1 MEVTMLAI
9 SAMPTVGTGVVGL
22 FGEVTWFGKVIVFI
36 LMGFSVVSWAM
47 ILLKYQF
54 LRRSEKE
61 SHIFLMEFR
70 KTKKIEDLF
79 KLADEKKYSPLAT
92 LFVEGYRKAES
103 IVITLPDGKVSA
115 EERPLISQEI
125 ERSLKIN
132 TQDEIVYM
140 ERYLAFLGT
149 TGTVGPLLGLLATVW
164 GIMEAF
170 YGIGLKGAG
179 DIGALAPGLA
189 AALINTSMGLFVAI
203 PAVIAYNYF
212 SEKIRGI
219 ATRMDSFSMEFMSY
233 LERNLLR
240 RKS

>member
-1 MEVTMLAI
+1 MLAI
-9 SAMPTVGTGVVGL
+9 SAVPGLGTGVIGL
-22 FGEVTWFGKVIVFI
+22 FGETGWVGKGIVFI

-54 LRRSEKE
+54 LRRAEKE
-61 SHIFLMEFR
+61 SHAFLQGYR
-70 KTKKIEDLF
+70 KSKNIEELM
-79 KLADEKKYSPLAT
+79 KLAEAKKYSPLAT
-92 LFVEGYRKAES
+92 LFTEGFREAES
-103 IVITLPDGKVSA
+103 IVKTLPDGKVTD

-125 ERSLKIN
+125 ERSLKIT
-132 TQDEIVYM
+132 TQDEVVYM

-149 TGTVGPLLGLLATVW
+149 TGTVGPLLGLFGTVW
-164 GIMEAF
+164 GIMDAF

-189 AALINTSMGLFVAI
+189 AALINTISGLFVAI

-212 SEKIRGI
+212 SDKIRDI
-219 ATRMDSFSMEFMSY
+219 AIRCDSFSMEFLSF

-240 RKS
+240 GRS

>member
-1 MEVTMLAI
+1 MLAI
-9 SAMPTVGTGVVGL
+9 SAVPGLSTGVLGL
-22 FGEVTWFGKVIVFI
+22 FGETGWVGKGIVFI

-54 LRRSEKE
+54 LRKAEKQ
-61 SHIFLMEFR
+61 SHAFLVTFR
-70 KTKKIEDLF
+70 KTKNIDDLLRHAET
-79 KLADEKKYSPLAT
+79 KTSSPVAT
-92 LFVEGYRKAES
+92 LFVEGYREAES
-103 IVITLPDGKVSA
+103 IIKNLPDGKVTD
-115 EERPLISQEI
+115 EERPIISLEI
-125 ERSLKIN
+125 ERSLKIT

-149 TGTVGPLLGLLATVW
+149 TGTVGPLLGLFGTVW
-164 GIMEAF
+164 GIMDAF
-170 YGIGLKGAG
+170 YSIGLKGAG

-189 AALINTSMGLFVAI
+189 AALINTISGLFVAI

-212 SEKIRGI
+212 ADKIRDI
-219 ATRMDSFSMEFMSY
+219 AIRCDSFSMEYLSF

>member
-1 MEVTMLAI
+1 MLAI
-9 SAMPTVGTGVVGL
+9 AAMPGLGTGVIGL
-22 FGEVTWFGKVIVFI
+22 FGETGWVGKGIVFI
-36 LMGFSVVSWAM
+36 LMGFSIVSWAM

-61 SHIFLMEFR
+61 SHEFLQTFR
-70 KTKKIEDLF
+70 KTKNNAELF
-79 KLADEKKYSPLAT
+79 KLADAKKYSPLAT
-92 LFVEGYRKAES
+92 LYAEGYRGAEA
-103 IVITLPDGKVSA
+103 IIKTLPDGKVTD

-125 ERSLKIN
+125 ERSLKII

-149 TGTVGPLLGLLATVW
+149 TGTVGPLLGLFGTVW
-164 GIMEAF
+164 GIMDAF

-179 DIGALAPGLA
+179 DISALAPGLA
-189 AALINTSMGLFVAI
+189 AALINTISGLFVAI

-212 SEKIRGI
+212 ADKIRDI
-219 ATRMDSFSMEFMSY
+219 AIRCDSFSMEFLSY

-240 RKS
+240 RKA

>member
-1 MEVTMLAI
+1 MLAI
-9 SAMPTVGTGVVGL
+9 SAVSGLGTGVVGL
-22 FGEVTWFGKVIVFI
+22 FGEVSLFGKVIVFI
-36 LMGFSVVSWAM
+36 LMCFSVVSWAM
-47 ILLKYQF
+47 ILLKYQS

-61 SHIFLMEFR
+61 SHAFLIEFR
-70 KTKKIEDLF
+70 KTKNIDELF
-79 KLADEKKYSPLAT
+79 RHAGAKKYSPLAT

-103 IVITLPDGKVSA
+103 IIRTLPDSKVTE

-132 TQDEIVYM
+132 TQDEIMYM

-170 YGIGLKGAG
+170 YGIGLKGTG

-212 SEKIRGI
+212 SEKIKDM
-219 ATRMDSFSMEFMSY
+219 ATRMDSFSIEFVSFVSRTY
-233 LERNLLR
+233 L
-240 RKS
+240 RK

>member
-1 MEVTMLAI
+1 MLAI
-9 SAMPTVGTGVVGL
+9 SAVPGVSTGMVGL
-22 FGEVTWFGKVIVFI
+22 FAEVGWFGKGMVFI
-36 LMGFSVVSWAM
+36 LMGFSIVSWAI

-54 LRRSEKE
+54 LRRSENE
-61 SHIFLMEFR
+61 SHSFLMEFR
-70 KTKKIEDLF
+70 KTKKIDDLF
-79 KLADEKKYSPLAT
+79 ALADAKKYSPLAT

-103 IVITLPDGKVSA
+103 IVKTLPDGRVS
-115 EERPLISQEI
+115 EDERPLISQEI

-179 DIGALAPGLA
+179 DISALAPGLA

-212 SEKIRGI
+212 AEKIRGI
-219 ATRMDSFSMEFMSY
+219 ATRMDSFSMEFLSFI
-233 LERNLLR
+233 ERNLLR
-240 RKS
+240 RKV